1 MANLTGGIRQLV
13 DLRCL
18 FGKLIL
24 LLHSFCRASPVLGY
38 LKFLSYRSLV
48 NDCLNNKLTVIKS
61 NCQLVK
67 HTDTEFSHASRSF
80 RGSSDSIKDMLMQT
94 VVYILSAGRED
105 MYTTR
110 SELHTGNA
118 EQLADSFS
126 FFRLC
131 RQNAPIIL

>member
-94 VVYILSAGRED
+94 VFISSVLAGRICTLLGLNCTLG
-105 MYTTR
+105 MLN
-110 SELHTGNA
+110 SQQILF
-118 EQLADSFS
+118 L
-126 FFRLC
+126 FFRPC